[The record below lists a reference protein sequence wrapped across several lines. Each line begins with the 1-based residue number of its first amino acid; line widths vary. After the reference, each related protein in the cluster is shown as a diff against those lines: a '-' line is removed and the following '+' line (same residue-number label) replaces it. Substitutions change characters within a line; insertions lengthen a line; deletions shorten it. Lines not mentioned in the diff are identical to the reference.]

1 MPSNASY
8 LFYKEWVVLF
18 NIKQETL
25 PREELEALQLR
36 RLRDLCDRVYANV
49 PFYRKR
55 FDEAGITPADI
66 KSLADLKLLP
76 FTEKQDLRNY
86 YPFGLFAV
94 PRDHIVRLH
103 ASSGTTG
110 KAVVVGYTARDLENW
125 AELMARS
132 MSAAGVNR
140 SDVVHVA
147 YGYGLFTGGLG
158 AHYGAE
164 RIGATVVPASGGAT
178 RRQAHLMRDFGATVL
193 CATPSYSLH
202 LWEAAQEAGVDF
214 RELALRIGI
223 FGAEPWSEAMRRDI
237 EEKMHIDAL
246 NIYGLSEIMGP
257 GVAMECVEAKC
268 GMHLWEDHILPEI
281 IDPVTGEQL
290 PPGQVGELVLTTLTK
305 EGIPMLRYRTRDLT
319 SLDYTPCCCGR
330 THVRISRLQGRSDD
344 MLIIR
349 GVNVFPQQ
357 IEGLLME
364 SDGLTPNY
372 QIIVGSV
379 NNLDTLE
386 VRVEVSDSLFADEI
400 RKLQML
406 EGRLQKNIKEFLGV
420 TAKVRLMEPRSIQR
434 SEGKAQRIVDQRS
447 KD

>member
-1 MPSNASY
+1 M
-8 LFYKEWVVLF
+8 LFD
-18 NIKQETL
+18 IRQETL
-25 PREELEALQLR
+25 PREEIEALQLR
-36 RLRDLCDRVYANV
+36 RLRDLCDRIYANV

-55 FDEAGITPADI
+55 FAEAGVSPADI

-76 FTEKQDLRNY
+76 FTEKQDLRDY

-132 MSAAGVNR
+132 MSAAGVSR
-140 SDVVHVA
+140 SDVVHIA

-164 RIGATVVPASGGAT
+164 RIGSTVVPASGGAT

-193 CATPSYSLH
+193 CATPSYALH
-202 LWEAAQEAGVDF
+202 LWEAANEAGVDF
-214 RELALRIGI
+214 RDLPLRTGI

-237 EEKMHIDAL
+237 EEKMGMDAM

-257 GVAMECVEAKC
+257 GVAMECVEAKH

-319 SLDYTPCCCGR
+319 SLDYTPCRCGR

-372 QIIVGSV
+372 QIIVGTA

-386 VRVEVSDSLFADEI
+386 VRVEVNDTLFADEI

-406 EGRLQKNIKEFLGV
+406 ENRLQKNIKEFLGV
-420 TAKVRLMEPRSIQR
+420 SAKVRLMEPRSIQR
-434 SEGKAQRIVDQRS
+434 SEGKAQRIVDHRGKS
-447 KD
+447 

>member
-1 MPSNASY
+1 MQ
-8 LFYKEWVVLF
+8 
-18 NIKQETL
+18 QETL
-25 PREELEALQLR
+25 PREDLEALQLR
-36 RLRDLCDRVYANV
+36 RLRNLCARVYATV
-49 PFYRKR
+49 PFYAKR
-55 FDEAGITPADI
+55 FAEVGVTPDDI
-66 KSLADLKLLP
+66 KTLDDVRRLP
-76 FTEKQDLRNY
+76 FTEKQDLRNH

-94 PRDHIVRLH
+94 PKDHIVRLH

-125 AELMARS
+125 AGLMARS
-132 MSAAGVNR
+132 MAAAGVN
-140 SDVVHVA
+140 STDVVHVA

-164 RIGATVVPASGGAT
+164 RLGATVVPASGGAT
-178 RRQAHLMRDFGATVL
+178 RRQASLLRDFGSTVL
-193 CATPSYSLH
+193 CATPSYGLH
-202 LWEAAQEAGVDF
+202 LWEAAREAGVDF
-214 RELALRIGI
+214 RELPLRIGI

-237 EEKMHIDAL
+237 EAKMDIDAM

-257 GVAMECVEAKC
+257 GVAMECREAKC

-281 IDPVTGEQL
+281 IDPVTGESL
-290 PPGQVGELVLTTLTK
+290 PPGEVGELVLTTLTK
-305 EGIPMLRYRTRDLT
+305 EGIPLVRYRTRDLT
-319 SLDYTPCCCGR
+319 SLDYTPCVCGR

-364 SDGLTPNY
+364 SEGLTPNY
-372 QIIVGSV
+372 QIIVDRMD
-379 NNLDTLE
+379 NLDTLE
-386 VRVEVSDSLFADEI
+386 VCVEVSDKLFADQI
-400 RKLQML
+400 RKLQSL
-406 EGRLQKNIKEFLGV
+406 EKRLQKNIKEFLGV

-434 SEGKAQRIVDQRS
+434 SEGKAQRIVDRRP

>member
-1 MPSNASY
+1 
-8 LFYKEWVVLF
+8 
-18 NIKQETL
+18 
-25 PREELEALQLR
+25 
-36 RLRDLCDRVYANV
+36 
-49 PFYRKR
+49 
-55 FDEAGITPADI
+55 
-66 KSLADLKLLP
+66 
-76 FTEKQDLRNY
+76 
-86 YPFGLFAV
+86 
-94 PRDHIVRLH
+94 
-103 ASSGTTG
+103 
-110 KAVVVGYTARDLENW
+110 
-125 AELMARS
+125 
-132 MSAAGVNR
+132 
-140 SDVVHVA
+140 
-147 YGYGLFTGGLG
+147 
-158 AHYGAE
+158 
-164 RIGATVVPASGGAT
+164 
-178 RRQAHLMRDFGATVL
+178 
-193 CATPSYSLH
+193 
-202 LWEAAQEAGVDF
+202 
-214 RELALRIGI
+214 
-223 FGAEPWSEAMRRDI
+223 
-237 EEKMHIDAL
+237 
-246 NIYGLSEIMGP
+246 
-257 GVAMECVEAKC
+257 
-268 GMHLWEDHILPEI
+268 MHLWEDHILPEI

-319 SLDYTPCCCGR
+319 SLNYTPCCCGR

-406 EGRLQKNIKEFLGV
+406 ENRLQKNIKEFLGV

-434 SEGKAQRIVDQRS
+434 SEGKAQRIVDQRG